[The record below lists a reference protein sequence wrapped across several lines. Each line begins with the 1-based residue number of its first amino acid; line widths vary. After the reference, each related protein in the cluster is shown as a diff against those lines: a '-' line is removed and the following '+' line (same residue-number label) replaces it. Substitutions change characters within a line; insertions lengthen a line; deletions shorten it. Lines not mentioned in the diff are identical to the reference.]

1 MLNKTDYPFDY
12 KDVQNIDFKLVLKY
26 LRVPIKPDSET
37 AKDYL
42 VDLQGDEIKIIKDM
56 NRYFVG
62 KQIQNN
68 INFVEKHRG
77 CTRYEAGLELYNN
90 FKSLVDSYKQN
101 RIINEINADSKKRM
115 PEELIVDL
123 DDFSFSDKKDN
134 DKNITQIVQLKQNQ
148 IVTIQM
154 LNSEMKVTNTIQ
166 MQNL

>member
-1 MLNKTDYPFDY
+1 MLNNEKYQFDY

-26 LRVPIKPDSET
+26 LGVPIQKET
-37 AKDYL
+37 AKEYL
-42 VDLQGDEIKIIKDM
+42 VDLKGNEIKIIKDM

-62 KQIQNN
+62 KQVQNN
-68 INFVEKHRG
+68 INYVEKYRG

-101 RIINEINADSKKRM
+101 RIINEINSDTKKRM

-123 DDFSFSDKKDN
+123 DDLTFSEDKKTE
-134 DKNITQIVQLKQNQ
+134 KNITQTIQLKQNQ
-148 IVTIQM
+148 IVKIQM

>member
-1 MLNKTDYPFDY
+1 MLNNDKYPFDY

-37 AKDYL
+37 SKDYL
-42 VDLQGDEIKIIKDM
+42 VDLQGNEIKIIKDM

-68 INFVEKHRG
+68 INYVEKYRG

-115 PEELIVDL
+115 PEEVIEDL
-123 DDFSFSDKKDN
+123 EDLTFSENKN
-134 DKNITQIVQLKQNQ
+134 TDKNITQIIQLMHNQ